1 MKQAIGV
8 NHFLTVRYSMTRTI
22 FLLPVLALG
31 LLTACAPDLGPLPQ
45 PKSEAGLASQKSF
58 TAPATDWPAQDWW
71 TAYKDPQLNTLI
83 AEGLDGS
90 PDIRIADAR
99 VKEADA
105 AARQSGAA
113 LYPHLTANGSAA
125 EARQSL
131 NQGFPQQ
138 FQSFLPHGWHDQGQV
153 TGNAS
158 YDLDLFGAN
167 RAAFAAATSD
177 ADATQVD
184 LAAARLTLSTAIA
197 SAYANL
203 VQLVA
208 DRAASQE
215 SLSERDQST
224 ELVRQ
229 RASQQLE
236 NDGELS
242 QARSRSAGAKADLDV
257 IDGQIALARNQLAA
271 LVGKGPDRGLDIALP
286 TSVALKP
293 FGVPSSLGVDLIGRR
308 PDIVAAKLR
317 AQSASSRIKV
327 AHAAYYPNISLNG
340 DLGFQSLGLAKLI
353 SPASEIGQIGPA
365 ISLPIFD
372 GGKIEGG
379 YRNARAQYDE
389 AVANYDKTLTQALHE
404 VADVLAN
411 QRELSAELT
420 DAKVALTE
428 SENAYRIATLRYQ
441 GGLSRYLDVLTSEDT
456 LVVQRRRVADL
467 QARAFGQDVALVHA
481 LGGGFETNDAGG
493 GVIAKN

>member
-1 MKQAIGV
+1 MGV
-8 NHFLTVRYSMTRTI
+8 NPFMTVRYSLMASSIRTT
-22 FLLPVLALG
+22 FLPVLALG
-31 LLTACAPDLGPLPQ
+31 LLAACAPDLGPLPQ
-45 PKSEAGLASQKSF
+45 PQSEASLASQKTF
-58 TAPATDWPAQDWW
+58 AAPVSEWPAQDWW
-71 TAYKDPQLNTLI
+71 TAYQDPQLNALI
-83 AEGLDGS
+83 AEGLSGS
-90 PDIRIADAR
+90 PDIRIAEAR

-105 AARQSGAA
+105 AAQQSGSA
-113 LYPHLTANGSAA
+113 LYPHLTANGSGS

-131 NQGFPQQ
+131 NQGFPKQ
-138 FQSFLPHGWHDQGQV
+138 FESFLPHGWHDQGQV
-153 TGNAS
+153 TGNVS

-177 ADATQVD
+177 ADAAGVD
-184 LAAARLTLSTAIA
+184 LAQARLTLSTAIA

-208 DRAASQE
+208 DRAAAQE

-229 RASQQLE
+229 RQSQQLE
-236 NDGELS
+236 NEGELS
-242 QARSRSAGAKADLDV
+242 QARSRSAGAKADLDL

-271 LVGKGPDRGLDIALP
+271 LVGKGPDRGLDITLP
-286 TSVALKP
+286 TAVELRP

-317 AQSASSRIKV
+317 AEAASSRIKV
-327 AHAAYYPNISLNG
+327 AHAAYYPNISLTG
-340 DLGFQSLGLAKLI
+340 DLGFQSLGLANLI

-372 GGKIEGG
+372 GGRIESG

-389 AVANYDKTLTQALHE
+389 AVGNYDKTLTQALHE
-404 VADVLAN
+404 VADTLAN
-411 QRELSAELT
+411 QHELSAELA
-420 DAKVALTE
+420 DSKVALAE

-456 LVVQRRRVADL
+456 LVIQRRRVADL

-481 LGGGFETNDAGG
+481 LGGGFEINSAGG
-493 GVIAKN
+493 GASAKE